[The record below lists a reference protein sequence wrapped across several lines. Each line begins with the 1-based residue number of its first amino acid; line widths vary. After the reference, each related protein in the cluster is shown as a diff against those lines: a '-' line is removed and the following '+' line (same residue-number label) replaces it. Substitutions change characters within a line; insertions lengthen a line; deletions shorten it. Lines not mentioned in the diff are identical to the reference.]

1 MTCGLAGVDVSAVCA
16 LENDTVARQTARHL
30 APPRNGAI
38 DLTQICTRNY
48 IYGRLWPSV
57 QQRQRGSDWT
67 DLFAQGLPRIDDR
80 VVIAAVD
87 LVGETV

>member
-1 MTCGLAGVDVSAVCA
+1 MASDAPGRFRDTNSRMTMVSMTCGLAGVDVSAVCA
-16 LENDTVARQTARHL
+16 LEND
-30 APPRNGAI
+30 
-38 DLTQICTRNY
+38 NY

-67 DLFAQGLPRIDDR
+67 DLFAQGLPRINDR